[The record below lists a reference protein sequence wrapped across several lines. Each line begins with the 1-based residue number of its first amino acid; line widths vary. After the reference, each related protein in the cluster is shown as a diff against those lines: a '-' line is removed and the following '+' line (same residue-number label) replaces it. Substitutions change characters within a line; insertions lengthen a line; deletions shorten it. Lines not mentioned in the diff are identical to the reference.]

1 MWTSAVEIFLH
12 ITHRSLHEIASRQSC
27 CLLIEACAIEGKQQ
41 AVLGRIG
48 NVMCDGVEVDGVR
61 ERRGCAQAVY
71 GGGGTQTEARA
82 VGVCTGRRVCRQQG
96 ALGESARAC
105 RRLAASTREGSGHAG
120 GV

>member
-48 NVMCDGVEVDGVR
+48 NVVCDGVEVDGFLSGVAVHR
-61 ERRGCAQAVY
+61 RCTAAVTHRQQHAQVACVKCVHAARRRGRPR
-71 GGGGTQTEARA
+71 RA
-82 VGVCTGRRVCRQQG
+82 VPSEQQ
-96 ALGESARAC
+96 RK
-105 RRLAASTREGSGHAG
+105 TT
-120 GV
+120 